1 MTIGI
6 TILLY
11 QYESLLSLLNNYKY
25 IYIYILF
32 LDQTDIYIYDYY
44 NYCDYD
50 WSSMT
55 T

>member
-1 MTIGI
+1 M

-11 QYESLLSLLNNYKY
+11 QYESLLSLLNNN
-25 IYIYILF
+25 IYILF